1 MAEPE
6 SPSSDTVGDVD
17 EEEYAEDTG
26 EVGDNQTIANQ
37 LMKNPGVLAALQDKL
52 STSAGL
58 PPGYLENL
66 PKEVKRRI
74 KALKKLQNEVINIE
88 AEFYK
93 EVNALE
99 LSYVPRYTQLFEK

>member
-1 MAEPE
+1 M
-6 SPSSDTVGDVD
+6 
-17 EEEYAEDTG
+17 
-26 EVGDNQTIANQ
+26 
-37 LMKNPGVLAALQDKL
+37 VLF
-52 STSAGL
+52 SGCFS
-58 PPGYLENL
+58 L

-99 LSYVPRYTQLFEK
+99 LKYAPKYSQLFEKVIFFYDSV